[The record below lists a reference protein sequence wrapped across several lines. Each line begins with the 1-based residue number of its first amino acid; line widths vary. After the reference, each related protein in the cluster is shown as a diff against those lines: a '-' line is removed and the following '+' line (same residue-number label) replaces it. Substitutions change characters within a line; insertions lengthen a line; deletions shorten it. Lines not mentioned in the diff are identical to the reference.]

1 MFVEEDKLLKVHHD
15 WMLDILKR
23 MKAVMSDTSID
34 DHQKL
39 AVLEYWI
46 KQALKVER
54 ED

>member
-1 MFVEEDKLLKVHHD
+1 MVEEDKLLKVHHD

-23 MKAVMSDTSID
+23 MKQAIESNDVEPS
-34 DHQKL
+34 HKL
-39 AVLEYWI
+39 AILEYWI

>member
-1 MFVEEDKLLKVHHD
+1 MSDDLLLKVHHD
-15 WMLDILKR
+15 WMLDIIKR
-23 MKAVMSDTSID
+23 MQATINTKDLD

>member
-1 MFVEEDKLLKVHHD
+1 MVEEDKLLKVHHD

-23 MKAVMSDTSID
+23 MKAVINSNEVDDT
-34 DHQKL
+34 QKL

>member
-1 MFVEEDKLLKVHHD
+1 MIEEDKLLKVHHD

-23 MKAVMSDTSID
+23 MKEVTDNLSLDNN
-34 DHQKL
+34 QKV

>member
-1 MFVEEDKLLKVHHD
+1 MVEEDKLLKVHYD

-23 MKAVMSDTSID
+23 MKEVIHSNEVSET
-34 DHQKL
+34 QKL
-39 AVLEYWI
+39 AVIEYWI

>member
-1 MFVEEDKLLKVHHD
+1 MVEEDKLLKVHHD

-23 MKAVMSDTSID
+23 MKEAIESKDVNET
-34 DHQKL
+34 QKL
-39 AVLEYWI
+39 AVLEYWV